1 MKKTLL
7 ALMLSIASGCAHP
20 EPTRYQVFSIGKFR
34 QIRNDPERHVG
45 RLYAFVGRAIN
56 TEQTRERVS
65 FQLLVQ
71 DRIADLGERVPSD
84 GPLVVVYPAPDT
96 TVADGHQVKVLGYI
110 RGPDVGENVFGTTV
124 SSFKLDAIALY
135 DAFTKYSFR
144 LPAYE
149 ELFQKWKTGDPL
161 TEGWPR

>member
-7 ALMLSIASGCAHP
+7 VFALSIASGCAHP
-20 EPTRYQVFSIGKFR
+20 EPTRYQVFNIGKFR
-34 QIRNDPERHVG
+34 QIRNDPDRHVG
-45 RLYAFVGRAIN
+45 RLYAFVGRVSNA
-56 TEQTRERVS
+56 EQTREKVS
-65 FQLLVQ
+65 FELLVQ
-71 DRIADLGERVPSD
+71 DRIADLGERLASD
-84 GPLVVVYPAPDT
+84 GPLVVIYPAPDT

-135 DAFTKYSFR
+135 DAFTKYSFQ
-144 LPAYE
+144 LSGYE
-149 ELFQKWKTGDPL
+149 DLSEKWKTGDPL